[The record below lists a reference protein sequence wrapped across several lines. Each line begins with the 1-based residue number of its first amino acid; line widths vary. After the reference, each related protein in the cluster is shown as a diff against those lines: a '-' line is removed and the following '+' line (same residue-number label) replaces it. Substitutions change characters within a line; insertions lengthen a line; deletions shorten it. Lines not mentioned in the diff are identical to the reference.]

1 MKVDK
6 DRVMLTLITA
16 IKNIL
21 IENKIIHLKKFW
33 ILVFGHPLLRFPPF
47 LLNEL
52 LRRTKI
58 GLH

>member
-33 ILVFGHPLLRFPPF
+33 ILVFGHPIGTTIPPF
-47 LLNEL
+47 LA
-52 LRRTKI
+52 
-58 GLH
+58 